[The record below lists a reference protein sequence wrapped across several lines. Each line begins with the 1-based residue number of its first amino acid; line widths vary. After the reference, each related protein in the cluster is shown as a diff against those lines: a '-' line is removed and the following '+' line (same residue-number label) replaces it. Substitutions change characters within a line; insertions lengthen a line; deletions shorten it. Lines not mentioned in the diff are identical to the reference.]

1 MIVRKNHK
9 ISIRKQC
16 KLLEIPRSGLY
27 YKPVKEK
34 EENLK
39 IMRILDEYY
48 LKHPTHGVL
57 RIQDYLLSLSIVVNH
72 KRM

>member
-1 MIVRKNHK
+1 MIVSKDHK
-9 ISIRKQC
+9 ISIRQQC
-16 KLLEIPRSGLY
+16 ELLEISRSGFY

-39 IMRILDEYY
+39 IMRIMDEYY

-57 RIQDYLLSLSIVVNH
+57 RIQDF
-72 KRM
+72 